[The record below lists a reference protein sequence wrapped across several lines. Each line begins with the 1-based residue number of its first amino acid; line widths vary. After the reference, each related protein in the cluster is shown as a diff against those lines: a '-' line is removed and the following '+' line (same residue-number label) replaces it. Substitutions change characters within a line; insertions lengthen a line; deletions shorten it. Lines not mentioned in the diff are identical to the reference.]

1 MQAYQQATSVFI
13 MIGNEKY
20 FKTFT
25 SQFLNVSDGSRILY
39 TCSLD
44 EICGMA
50 KFCNIHLIVHDFAA
64 DISIADLKDKSLFGS
79 NNNIKVVWDYC
90 ILSNFGIDRKNW
102 MKVILCIWTFSTNY
116 LLFIETTVLCQLIK
130 MMPSES
136 LKLTEVSLSTKEDE
150 ELEHGFLEN
159 FY

>member
-39 TCSLD
+39 TYSLD

-90 ILSNFGIDRKNW
+90 IYL
-102 MKVILCIWTFSTNY
+102 ILVLTGRIGWKWSYASGHFRQ
-116 LLFIETTVLCQLIK
+116 TTY
-130 MMPSES
+130 
-136 LKLTEVSLSTKEDE
+136 
-150 ELEHGFLEN
+150 FL
-159 FY
+159 